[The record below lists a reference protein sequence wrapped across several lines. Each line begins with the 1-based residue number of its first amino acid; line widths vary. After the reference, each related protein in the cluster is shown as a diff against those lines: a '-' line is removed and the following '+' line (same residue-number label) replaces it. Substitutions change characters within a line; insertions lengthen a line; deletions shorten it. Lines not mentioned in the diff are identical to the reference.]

1 MPNLNKNRRMKYLPK
16 KTVRQPSGD
25 QSFLH
30 STAWRQTRQIKL
42 RLNPVC
48 EVCGIDCTSKNPI
61 DHIINRANG
70 GALLGLDNLMTLCE
84 YHHNKKSAMEQKGL
98 FIEAIIKDGESI
110 PAIGERERIKN
121 LLR

>member
-1 MPNLNKNRRMKYLPK
+1 MKYLPK

-30 STAWRQTRQIKL
+30 SPAWRKVRQIKL

-48 EVCGIDCTSKNPI
+48 EVCGIDCTTKNPI
-61 DHIINRANG
+61 DHVISRANG
-70 GALLGLDNLMTLCE
+70 GALLDLSNLMTLCE
-84 YHHNKKSAMEQKGL
+84 THHNKKSAMEQKGL
-98 FIEAIIKDGESI
+98 HIESVLFEGELV
-110 PAIGERERIKN
+110 PAIGERERVKN